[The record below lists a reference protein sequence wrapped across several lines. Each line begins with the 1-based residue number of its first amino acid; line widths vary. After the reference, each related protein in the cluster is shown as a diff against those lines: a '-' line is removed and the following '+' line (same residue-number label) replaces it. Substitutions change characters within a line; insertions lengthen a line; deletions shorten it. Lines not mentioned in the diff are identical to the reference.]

1 MKKKKKK
8 KNPTCRA
15 MHIKEVDLKNIRN
28 KLKSFK

>member
-1 MKKKKKK
+1 MKKK

-15 MHIKEVDLKNIRN
+15 MRIKELDLKDVRN